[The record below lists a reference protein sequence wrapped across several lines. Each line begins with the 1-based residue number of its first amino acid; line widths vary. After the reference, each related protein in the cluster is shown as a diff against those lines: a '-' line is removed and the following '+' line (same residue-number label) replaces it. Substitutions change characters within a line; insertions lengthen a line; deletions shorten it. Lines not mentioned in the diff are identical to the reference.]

1 METGNNLHRVYSKN
15 NLAETII
22 GQRLII
28 NFRYDGLTLVAADPT
43 GKQIVDIGSCSW
55 LATKDEDQLVENAE
69 EFFEEHNIALQ
80 QAAGIHWLFSVSKC
94 SLLPDILHQKGQGH
108 EILSFTSRLD
118 EGENVYS
125 DFWTRKDIVGLYALP
140 QRVHDWAVSRN
151 SKSTI
156 AHISHGLNNLALQQT
171 ARKDYFLLMV
181 SDSFAEF
188 YIAREGKLTFYNQ
201 FPFDV
206 FEDLL
211 YYLLFTLEQHRIL
224 APEVELEVTGLA
236 SGKGSDLYKLLN
248 TYIGK
253 VSDAGIP
260 MGKTS
265 ATHITRNL
273 LRQVAPLIASL

>member
-15 NLAETII
+15 NIAESII
-22 GQRLII
+22 AQRLII
-28 NFRYDGLTLVAADPT
+28 NFRYDGLTLVVSDT
-43 GKQIVDIGSCSW
+43 SGKQVLEIANTSW
-55 LATKDEDQLVENAE
+55 LATKDDKQLIEHAR
-69 EFFEEHNIALQ
+69 EFFEEHNITLQ

-94 SLLPDILHQKGQGH
+94 SLIPDIFHQKGQGP
-108 EILSFTSRLD
+108 ELLSFTSRL
-118 EGENVYS
+118 EENESVFS

-140 QRVHDWAVSRN
+140 QALHDWVMSQN
-151 SKSTI
+151 EKTTI
-156 AHISHGLNNLALQQT
+156 AHISHALNNFSLQHIG
-171 ARKDYFLLMV
+171 KSEFCLLMV

-188 YIAREGKLTFYNQ
+188 YISKNGKMIFYNQ

-211 YYLLFTLEQHRIL
+211 YYLLFALEQNRIL
-224 APEVELEVTGLA
+224 APEAELEVTGIA
-236 SGKGSDLYKLLN
+236 AAKGSELYKLLS

-253 VSDAGIP
+253 VSDVNVP

-265 ATHITRNL
+265 ATHITRNQ